1 MYMWVWKWNLL
12 DRVQHFVI
20 PWTVAHGILQIRM
33 LEWVTFPFSRGSSQ
47 PRDQTQVSCIAGR
60 FFTSWATEK
69 PKNTGVGSLS
79 LFQQIFPTQESNQGL
94 LHCRQILYQLSYEG
108 RPTLKST
115 HTVCKP
121 VFFKMKINIWANI
134 LGKEDIYL
142 ALISLKIYFHLFNLA
157 FILENKI
164 VSTQSFLW

>member
-1 MYMWVWKWNLL
+1 MIDKHESESHSVVSDSLWPY
-12 DRVQHFVI
+12 
-20 PWTVAHGILQIRM
+20 GILQVRI
-33 LEWVTFPFSRGSSQ
+33 LKWVTFPFYRGSFQ
-47 PRDQTQVSCIAGR
+47 PRSPVLKADSLSAEPEGN
-60 FFTSWATEK
+60 
-69 PKNTGVGSLS
+69 PKNTGLDRLS
-79 LFQQIFPTQESNQGL
+79 LFQRIFPTQESNWGL

-115 HTVCKP
+115 HTVWKP

-142 ALISLKIYFHLFNLA
+142 ALISLKIYFHLFILA